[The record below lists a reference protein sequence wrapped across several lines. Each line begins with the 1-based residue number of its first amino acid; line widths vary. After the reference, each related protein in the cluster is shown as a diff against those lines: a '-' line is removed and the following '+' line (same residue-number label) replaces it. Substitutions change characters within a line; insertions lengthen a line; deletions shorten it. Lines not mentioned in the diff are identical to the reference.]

1 METVNFIN
9 TEKLADVTE
18 RAYAEHKEIIR
29 RMLPEAD
36 IQHVGSTAIPNS
48 LTKGDLDIQVRVKV
62 QHFPKAVEE
71 LSNLYDTNEGSV
83 KTGDFRAFEDN
94 SETPSLGVQLTV
106 IGSEFDFFW
115 KFRDVLIMNDDY
127 RVEYDILKRKFGGR
141 DMEEYRD
148 AKDVFFEK
156 IMATPEY
163 KSME

>member
-29 RMLPEAD
+29 RVLPEAD

>member
-29 RMLPEAD
+29 RVLPEAD

-83 KTGDFRAFEDN
+83 KTWRFQGIR
-94 SETPSLGVQLTV
+94 
-106 IGSEFDFFW
+106 
-115 KFRDVLIMNDDY
+115 R
-127 RVEYDILKRKFGGR
+127 
-141 DMEEYRD
+141 
-148 AKDVFFEK
+148 
-156 IMATPEY
+156 
-163 KSME
+163 

>member
-1 METVNFIN
+1 METGNFIN

-29 RMLPEAD
+29 RVLPEAD